1 MGRHIKLKEAALAF
15 SIALSLAQ
23 IGGAMAFQAETV
35 PPPQPQGGT
44 QAAPLTPFGQQLSL
58 PGRAPQQGSSDPLA
72 ITGKDKGMEV
82 TIPGIGSVGKL
93 PKLDFGLE
101 LLYGGKNA
109 SESMQ
114 VNPQN
119 FEERSEDLQ
128 GKPDMQIKGTLRH
141 KF

>member
-15 SIALSLAQ
+15 SIALSLAHQ
-23 IGGAMAFQAETV
+23 VTGALAFSTETV
-35 PPPQPQGGT
+35 TPPPNDT

-58 PGRAPQQGSSDPLA
+58 PGKTPEQAPADPLA
-72 ITGKDKGMEV
+72 LSGKDGGTEV

-101 LLYGGKNA
+101 LLYGEKN
-109 SESMQ
+109 SPDTQQFDPHSPD
-114 VNPQN
+114 N
-119 FEERSEDLQ
+119 
-128 GKPDMQIKGTLRH
+128 DMQIKGTLSH

>member
-23 IGGAMAFQAETV
+23 QVTGAMAFSTETV
-35 PPPQPQGGT
+35 TPPQNDT

-58 PGRAPQQGSSDPLA
+58 PGKTPEQAPADSLALSS
-72 ITGKDKGMEV
+72 KDSGTEV
-82 TIPGIGSVGKL
+82 IIPGIGSVGKL

-101 LLYGGKNA
+101 LLYGEKNSPDA
-109 SESMQ
+109 
-114 VNPQN
+114 
-119 FEERSEDLQ
+119 LQ
-128 GKPDMQIKGTLRH
+128 FDQHSPENDMQIKGTLSH